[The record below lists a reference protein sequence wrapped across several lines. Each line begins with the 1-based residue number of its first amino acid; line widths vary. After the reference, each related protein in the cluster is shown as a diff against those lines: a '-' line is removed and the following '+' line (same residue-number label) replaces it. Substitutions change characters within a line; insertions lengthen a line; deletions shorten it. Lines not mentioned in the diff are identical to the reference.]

1 MKLCLAS
8 SRVPFLS
15 RWWGPCSWHRE
26 TGLEGKTG
34 RKVASPWL
42 PSVAVSP
49 PRRLRSSVSTGYS
62 HVFFTSA
69 SSSNHHFFSL
79 LRNSNRNWFSQCFS
93 IPRSMPSENWLCS
106 LLQSD
111 LNFEHF
117 YLTQV
122 LRSLGFTD
130 QQWNKRT
137 ISPVFHTQINVI
149 GAFWINVFGWQIA
162 KCLPFF
168 SESHARIRPRD
179 SSAAHS
185 VDDRLLRETLFSCL
199 LKRWLIFVAH
209 LCLWFLLLYSLMPQ
223 FNLLIIY

>member
-1 MKLCLAS
+1 MRSL
-8 SRVPFLS
+8 FLTQGN
-15 RWWGPCSWHRE
+15 WI
-26 TGLEGKTG
+26 G
-34 RKVASPWL
+34 RKDGKKGRFSLAAL
-42 PSVAVSP
+42 G
-49 PRRLRSSVSTGYS
+49 RR
-62 HVFFTSA
+62 FTTA
-69 SSSNHHFFSL
+69 SSSFFCEHWLLTRLLHFCFVVEITTSSRYFETPIATGS
-79 LRNSNRNWFSQCFS
+79 RNVFS

-111 LNFEHF
+111 LNFEQF

-122 LRSLGFTD
+122 LRSPGFTD

-179 SSAAHS
+179 PSAAHS